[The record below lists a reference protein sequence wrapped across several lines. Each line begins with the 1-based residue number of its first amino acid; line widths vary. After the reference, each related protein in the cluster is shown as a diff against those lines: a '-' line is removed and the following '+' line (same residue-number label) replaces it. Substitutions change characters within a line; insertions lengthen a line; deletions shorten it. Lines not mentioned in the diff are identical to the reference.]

1 VRDELVCR
9 TLKEK
14 SLTSEVR
21 MMVNDIDDLREVW
34 DTLNKCYDRPGK
46 YISEA
51 LEPIVK
57 FRAYKPF
64 DSRAVREFYSLLRAA
79 MMGARKAGM
88 LEKLINDQTLPNIL
102 GRMPP
107 MDWRQWARER
117 PDWSR
122 EPADEAFWKFVDQKW
137 KDAIN
142 VAAAEPPA
150 WGAGGGGGKAAN
162 PQSVGAGMREAGK
175 LAKAGAAAIHV
186 TEAVGRRAEH
196 GEGKRACIFKEVMG
210 CAGTHPP
217 WFCRAFGKLPAKER
231 EKIIVDNK
239 LCPFCLLHDKE
250 KTCMAKQKQVSV
262 ACLIPGCKGR
272 HVQKLHEALK
282 DVLRDEGRVHV
293 LLEDDGWEESD
304 GAWELGGG
312 EEMIVGAV
320 RQEDEDSWSDTCD
333 AWAALDGEAE
343 AGVYQV
349 EAEEAGPGEVDPEE
363 GLLVEGEERE
373 YVLEL
378 LLRETSVETQATD
391 QSDRQESTNLEN
403 KRKGSLGKK
412 HHKRA
417 KVARRVGKKTVQ
429 GNGGA
434 VTSNNKGRCGS
445 RGRLSNPEDKGGSA
459 AAREQCGEHQPT
471 PPPPILGREC
481 SA

>member
-1 VRDELVCR
+1 
-9 TLKEK
+9 
-14 SLTSEVR
+14 
-21 MMVNDIDDLREVW
+21 
-34 DTLNKCYDRPGK
+34 
-46 YISEA
+46 
-51 LEPIVK
+51 
-57 FRAYKPF
+57 
-64 DSRAVREFYSLLRAA
+64 

-88 LEKLINDQTLPNIL
+88 LERLINDQTLPGIL

-150 WGAGGGGGKAAN
+150 WGVGGGGGKAAH
-162 PQSVGAGMREAGK
+162 PQSAGVGRMEASK
-175 LAKAGAAAIHV
+175 PAKAGAAAIHV

-217 WFCRAFGKLPAKER
+217 WFCRAFGKLPARER
-231 EKIIVDNK
+231 EKLIVDNK

-250 KTCMAKQKQVSV
+250 KPCGAKQKPVSV
-262 ACLIPGCKGR
+262 ACAVPGCKGR
-272 HVQKLHEALK
+272 HAQKLHEALK
-282 DVLRDEGRVHV
+282 DVLREEGHVHV
-293 LLEDDGWEESD
+293 LQEDDGWEESD
-304 GAWELGGG
+304 GAWVL
-312 EEMIVGAV
+312 EEEGVIVGAV
-320 RQEDEDSWSDTCD
+320 RQEDECSWSDECD
-333 AWAALDGEAE
+333 TWAALDEETE
-343 AGVYQV
+343 AGIHQV
-349 EAEEAGPGEVDPEE
+349 EAEEAGSNEDDPEE
-363 GLLVEGEERE
+363 GLLIEGEERE

-378 LLRETSVETQATD
+378 LLRETSLGAQATD
-391 QSDRQESTNLEN
+391 QPVCPKPAGSKS

-417 KVARRVGKKTVQ
+417 RMVKEVGGKATQ
-429 GNGGA
+429 GSGGKATGGGKMKHGPRGQPCNPETRGGGA
-434 VTSNNKGRCGS
+434 AIGE
-445 RGRLSNPEDKGGSA
+445 RGEGN
-459 AAREQCGEHQPT
+459 QPA
-471 PPPPILGREC
+471 PPPPTLGREC